1 MPLITDDID
10 FLRTLVA
17 KRSGNVLTP
26 GQAYLFETRLAPVA
40 VDAGLCNVEALV
52 AELKGKSCSPLHD
65 RVAEAMTINET
76 SFFRDIAPFD
86 AVRDEVLPQL
96 LTIRVAQRQL
106 SFWSAAASSG
116 QEAYSL
122 AMLLREKL
130 LAHAGWT
137 PQITCTDLSDEMLA
151 RIRDGKYSQ
160 FEVNRGLPAKL
171 LIKYFDR
178 QGAHYFA
185 KDELK
190 RMIQCK
196 KLNLA
201 ENWPLMPKF
210 DVVFLRNVLIYFDQ
224 PMKEAIL
231 KRVHRALA
239 PDGWLFL
246 GGGETLINLNVPFTR
261 VTTGKTVCFRPVA

>member
-1 MPLITDDID
+1 
-10 FLRTLVA
+10 
-17 KRSGNVLTP
+17 
-26 GQAYLFETRLAPVA
+26 
-40 VDAGLCNVEALV
+40 
-52 AELKGKSCSPLHD
+52 
-65 RVAEAMTINET
+65 
-76 SFFRDIAPFD
+76 
-86 AVRDEVLPQL
+86 
-96 LTIRVAQRQL
+96 
-106 SFWSAAASSG
+106 
-116 QEAYSL
+116 
-122 AMLLREKL
+122 
-130 LAHAGWT
+130 
-137 PQITCTDLSDEMLA
+137 MLA